1 MGDDTLSIRHWL
13 YKLTGIPTESLA
25 IPKDFERPMW
35 FVEEPIRIPEPCR
48 PDAYR
53 EKVTLN
59 VILLAR
65 DIAQLKSVVRAVRQD
80 LADRGW
86 VLPLFNE
93 ERQQIGYLRECR
105 LTFGKPDG
113 LDQTIEL
120 KYMIYI
126 PYKLMEYGPLLEIH
140 RQYDETLRTGGEPSD
155 ERSREEIIIKL

>member
-13 YKLTGIPTESLA
+13 YKVTGIPTESLA

-35 FVEEPIRIPEPCR
+35 FAEEPIRLPEPCR

-59 VILLAR
+59 IILLAK
-65 DIAQLKSVVRAVRQD
+65 DAVQLKSVVRAVRQD

-93 ERQQIGYLRECR
+93 ERQQVGYLRECR
-105 LTFGKPDG
+105 PTFGKPDG
-113 LDQTIEL
+113 LDQTMEL
-120 KYMIYI
+120 KCMVYI
-126 PYKLMEYGPLLEIH
+126 PYTPIEYDPLLEFYS
-140 RQYDETLRTGGEPSD
+140 RYDPVLRKGGTIE
-155 ERSREEIIIKL
+155 